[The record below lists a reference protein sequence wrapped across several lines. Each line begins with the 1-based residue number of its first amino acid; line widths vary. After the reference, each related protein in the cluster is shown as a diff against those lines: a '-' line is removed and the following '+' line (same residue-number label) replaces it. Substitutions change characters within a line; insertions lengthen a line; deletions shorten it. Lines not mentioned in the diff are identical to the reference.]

1 MRKTTH
7 LFVLLLGFI
16 MFGCGPDTIF
26 LRPGLD
32 TPAVHVAN
40 GNNLLDRGKVDD
52 AYREFQRAKALDP
65 SYTPAYIGL
74 GIVLGQKGRID
85 DGLKTLDVASKM
97 ADNDKDRTAV
107 EQGYLRLHKLKR
119 YQNEAPENR

>member
-1 MRKTTH
+1 MHKTIYF
-7 LFVLLLGFI
+7 FVFLLGFI
-16 MFGCGPDTIF
+16 MLGCGPDTIF

-32 TPAVHVAN
+32 TPSVHVAN
-40 GNNLLDRGKVDD
+40 GNNLLERGKVDD

-85 DGLKTLDVASKM
+85 DGLKALDKASDM
-97 ADNDKDRTAV
+97 VDNDKDRTAV
-107 EQGYLRLHKLKR
+107 EQGYHRLHELKR
-119 YQNEAPENR
+119 DQDQKPKIQ

>member
-1 MRKTTH
+1 MRNTTC
-7 LFVLLLGFI
+7 LIVLLLGFFI
-16 MFGCGPDTIF
+16 FGCGPDTIF

-32 TPAVHVAN
+32 TPSVHVAN
-40 GNNLLDRGKVDD
+40 GNNLLERGKVDD

-85 DGLKTLDVASKM
+85 DGLKALDKASDM
-97 ADNDKDRTAV
+97 VDNDKDRTAV
-107 EQGYLRLHKLKR
+107 EQGYHRLHELKR
-119 YQNEAPENR
+119 DQDQKPKIQ

>member
-1 MRKTTH
+1 MRKTTC
-7 LFVLLLGFI
+7 LIVLLLGFVVL
-16 MFGCGPDTIF
+16 GCGPHTIF

-32 TPAVHVAN
+32 TPSMHVAN
-40 GNNLLDRGKVDD
+40 GNNLLERGKVDD

-74 GIVLGQKGRID
+74 GIVLGRKGRID
-85 DGLKTLDVASKM
+85 DGLKTLDMASEM

-107 EQGYLRLHKLKR
+107 EQGYHRLHELQRDQEQK
-119 YQNEAPENR
+119 PETQ